1 MKSIIQH
8 FNQVFENRVRLA
20 VMSILVVND
29 SMDFNSLKQ
38 MLDLTYGNLASHIAT
53 LEKNHYV
60 SVAKQFVGKKTSTT
74 YSATAAGRRSFA
86 QHLDA
91 LEQLIRQS
99 A

>member
-20 VMSILVVND
+20 VMSVLVVND

-38 MLDLTYGNLASHIAT
+38 MLDLTDGNLASHMAT

-60 SVAKQFVGKKTSTT
+60 SVAKQFVGKDRKSTRLNSSHSRASRMPS
-74 YSATAAGRRSFA
+74 SA
-86 QHLDA
+86 
-91 LEQLIRQS
+91 
-99 A
+99 